1 MEAVIN
7 RAALCGY
14 LKKIFVNEGERGLK
28 RYKAYLDKEYSKKRN
43 TLQRNLELNDQ
54 IITFNW
60 WTQNVKGFINPVAIK
75 NKQSER
81 ARAKEQKL
89 LDYLFQ
95 EVLSG
100 RMTFEDI
107 KSPIYREMVQER
119 WDQELPF

>member
-75 NKQSER
+75 NKQNER
-81 ARAKEQKL
+81 ARKK
-89 LDYLFQ
+89 DYLFQ
-95 EVLSG
+95 EILSG

-107 KSPIYREMVQER
+107 KSPIYREIVQ
-119 WDQELPF
+119 DIVSELPF